1 MAAVLAALV
10 HLGLFLLNEARG
22 ATRSNFLPAI
32 ISRRPIMRN
41 FLIPVLVLSTS
52 LLAAEEAKSYG
63 KPLAVKE
70 ETLVS
75 AILDSPDTFAGKTVR
90 VKGLVTDV
98 CESRGCW
105 IQISGDRKGQKILF
119 KVEDGVI
126 TFPMSAKGSQ
136 VVAEGIVSKK
146 VLSVEQQKAACE
158 NEAKAHGKPVD
169 YSKVTGPKTII
180 RLEGLGA
187 EIK

>member
-1 MAAVLAALV
+1 M
-10 HLGLFLLNEARG
+10 R
-22 ATRSNFLPAI
+22 RSLLPALLLC
-32 ISRRPIMRN
+32 SG
-41 FLIPVLVLSTS
+41 
-52 LLAAEEAKSYG
+52 LLAAPEGKPYG

-70 ETLVS
+70 VTPVS
-75 AILDSPDTFAGKTVR
+75 AILDNPDAYVGKTVR

-136 VVAEGIVSKK
+136 VVAEGVVSKK
-146 VLSVEQQKAACE
+146 VTSVEQQKAACE
-158 NEAKAHGKPVD
+158 KEAKAHNKPAD
-169 YSKVTGPKTII
+169 FSAITGPKTTI